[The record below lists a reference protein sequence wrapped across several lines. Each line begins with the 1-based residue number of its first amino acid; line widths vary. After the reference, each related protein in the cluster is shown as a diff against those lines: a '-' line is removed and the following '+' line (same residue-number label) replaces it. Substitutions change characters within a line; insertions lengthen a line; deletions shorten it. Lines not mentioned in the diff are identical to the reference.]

1 MLLQVLKMKKL
12 RPYIPDFNLAF
23 EHFCIHTGGAGV
35 ITEIQ
40 KQLRLHPDT
49 VRPSQE
55 ALYRY
60 GNTSSASIWC
70 APSRSTPLMLCHCSH
85 QCFASV
91 APGPGM
97 ATVHDF
103 YEPARPFGIVLCA
116 SGRLCTHLL
125 SPSLCCYV
133 CSPCLGSQS
142 YHCRER
148 ARMHRMWTLPQ
159 CADRCV
165 CVPRLQVCAV

>member
-1 MLLQVLKMKKL
+1 VVLASPLLQVLKMKKL

-23 EHFCIHTGGAGV
+23 EHFCIHTGGSGV

-70 APSRSTPLMLCHCSH
+70 ATEARCRLLVVWRLRLRVQGSARGLPPISRRMEGFSPPPS
-85 QCFASV
+85 F
-91 APGPGM
+91 
-97 ATVHDF
+97 
-103 YEPARPFGIVLCA
+103 E
-116 SGRLCTHLL
+116 
-125 SPSLCCYV
+125 SL
-133 CSPCLGSQS
+133 G
-142 YHCRER
+142 
-148 ARMHRMWTLPQ
+148 
-159 CADRCV
+159 ADGC
-165 CVPRLQVCAV
+165 